1 MIMYFKLA
9 LFSQVCKKYQMPKG
23 NSSEWTY
30 AEQLATSFHS
40 PKIFLPEDLALKFS
54 AHVQI
59 YLLPRA
65 QVCYCCFFVKHV
77 MFIIARDK

>member
-1 MIMYFKLA
+1 
-9 LFSQVCKKYQMPKG
+9 MPKG

-30 AEQLATSFHS
+30 AEQLASSFHS

-65 QVCYCCFFVKHV
+65 QVCCCCFMKHSDV
-77 MFIIARDK
+77 YNCKRLVREACRRCV